1 MATLRTVFL
10 DTALTGYSNLA
21 NAYDPNV
28 FNVVLLNNP
37 AAGAMQIQNYLT
49 ANQLDASAINVVSA
63 SASVNGL
70 FTSRVVFIDPGV
82 ANAAALIA
90 AVPANATIV
99 MLNAGTDGVQQISD
113 FLAHNTGTVGAI
125 DIISNIAS
133 VDVLSHGD
141 AGEVTLGSTVLNAST
156 IDTYRAQLADIGSH
170 LAAGADILLYG
181 CDVAAGTTG
190 QQFIQELA
198 NATGADVAASTDLTG
213 NAAAGGDWVL
223 EASTGTIQTVAI
235 SAAAYTGVLDNAT
248 AIGSNFTISADTGT
262 SSTDFFT
269 KTATQTITG
278 TFTASTSGTQAPTI
292 YVSTDGSGAA
302 RTAATVTYT
311 DNAGSGTFSVTVDLV
326 TGAGKSIQFWT
337 GQNGSN
343 QIPNSA
349 KAYTLDTI
357 APAATAIVTA
367 INADTGSSGTD
378 FITKTVSQA
387 VSGTYSGTLDIVA
400 ATAET
405 IQVSAD
411 GSTWINA
418 IANTANHTWSAS
430 EVNLASGSG
439 TLSVRTVDVAGN
451 VTAGTPHIY
460 TLDTTINA
468 PTVSLS
474 HDNGSDKTDKITND
488 ASLTVLAPAESVTR
502 TYKVDSAAASATY
515 VAPTVNGSHTVVV
528 TDVDTA
534 GNTASST
541 IIFNLD
547 TAINAPTVSLSH
559 DNGSSN
565 TDKITNDASLTVLA
579 PAETVTRTYKV
590 DSAAASSTYVAPTA
604 NGSHTVVVTDVDTA
618 GNTASSNITF
628 NLDTKINTPIVSL
641 SHDNGSSNT
650 DKITNDAS
658 LTLSTPTETVTRTYT
673 IDGGT
678 ASSTYAA
685 PAVNGSHTV
694 VVTDVDT
701 AGNTAS
707 SSITFNLDT
716 KIAQSA
722 ITLNVDSGANNTDT
736 LTNDASLTLS
746 ALDSDASRVITV
758 DGNTVSAYDASSLAE
773 GAHTVSI
780 SDTDAAGNTSSASTS
795 FTLDTK
801 IAKSAISLDTDS
813 GANNTDTLTNDASL
827 TLSALDSDASRVI
840 TVDGKTVTS
849 YDASSLAQGAHTV
862 SISDTDAAGNT
873 SSASTSFTLD
883 TKIAKSAITLNV
895 DSGANNTDT
904 LTNNASLTLS
914 ALDSDASRVITVD
927 GKTVTS
933 YDASSLAQG
942 AHTVSI
948 SDTDAAG
955 NTSSASTSFTLDTK
969 IAKSAITLNVDSG
982 NNNTDT
988 LTNDA
993 SLTFSALDSDASRV
1007 ITVDGT
1013 TVTAY
1018 NPSSLADG
1026 AHTVSISDTDAAGNT
1041 SSASTSFTL
1050 DTKIAKSAVTLN
1062 VDSGNNSTDTLT
1074 NDASLTLSAL
1084 DSDAS
1089 RVITVDGTTV
1099 TAYNPSSLADG
1110 AHTVSISDTDAAGNT
1125 SSASTSFTLDTK
1137 IAKSAITLNVDS
1149 GNNNTDT
1156 LTNDASLTL
1165 SALDSDA
1172 SRMIKV
1178 DGNTVTS
1185 YDASSLAD
1193 GAHTVSISDTD
1204 AAGNTSSASTSFTLD
1219 TKIAKSAV
1227 SLNVDSG
1234 NNSTDT
1240 LTNQAGL
1247 TLSTPAE
1254 TVTRTYTVDGGTASA
1269 TYVAPTVDGSHTVM
1283 VKDVDAAGNTASSSI
1298 SFTLDSTGPLF
1309 TSSTTATVVE
1319 NVGANQIIY
1328 QAAATDAHTFAY
1340 SLQAG
1345 ADASAFSIDSN
1356 GAVHLLANPDFETK
1370 SSYAF
1375 TVLATDAA
1383 GNVSHQSVTLG
1394 ITDINE
1400 APQTSPIALSTV
1412 ENAAIL
1418 IPVVPDY
1425 AYDVDANDVVTLS
1438 SVGPVKLSWAAD
1450 TTSTALINPVTK
1462 QNVDLSK
1469 LSTQVTISADGKT
1482 LTVNPAAELDWAT
1495 TGEKLVATFNYTVHD
1510 NHGLTTTDSVTLT
1523 IWGSTGDKGLNLIGG
1538 NGNDLLVGSNGEN
1551 VLQGGNGNDT
1561 LTGGTATD
1569 ALYGGNGDDK
1579 VSGGDGIDY
1588 LYGDS
1593 GNDVLDGGAAHDILS
1608 GGKGNDILTGGSGAD
1623 GFVFEPQFGT
1633 DRITDFHMSEGDR
1646 LYFVDLFAQPISA
1659 HDFVA
1664 KYVTHVNN
1672 NNSDL
1677 LISMAGGSI
1686 TLVGVS
1692 DTTALEGAISFG
1704 MPS

>member
-993 SLTFSALDSDASRV
+993 SLT
-1007 ITVDGT
+1007 
-1013 TVTAY
+1013 
-1018 NPSSLADG
+1018 
-1026 AHTVSISDTDAAGNT
+1026 
-1041 SSASTSFTL
+1041 
-1050 DTKIAKSAVTLN
+1050 
-1062 VDSGNNSTDTLT
+1062 
-1074 NDASLTLSAL
+1074 
-1084 DSDAS
+1084 
-1089 RVITVDGTTV
+1089 
-1099 TAYNPSSLADG
+1099 
-1110 AHTVSISDTDAAGNT
+1110 
-1125 SSASTSFTLDTK
+1125 
-1137 IAKSAITLNVDS
+1137 
-1149 GNNNTDT
+1149 
-1156 LTNDASLTL
+1156 L

>member
-1 MATLRTVFL
+1 
-10 DTALTGYSNLA
+10 
-21 NAYDPNV
+21 
-28 FNVVLLNNP
+28 
-37 AAGAMQIQNYLT
+37 
-49 ANQLDASAINVVSA
+49 
-63 SASVNGL
+63 
-70 FTSRVVFIDPGV
+70 
-82 ANAAALIA
+82 
-90 AVPANATIV
+90 
-99 MLNAGTDGVQQISD
+99 
-113 FLAHNTGTVGAI
+113 
-125 DIISNIAS
+125 
-133 VDVLSHGD
+133 LS
-141 AGEVTLGSTVLNAST
+141 
-156 IDTYRAQLADIGSH
+156 
-170 LAAGADILLYG
+170 
-181 CDVAAGTTG
+181 
-190 QQFIQELA
+190 F
-198 NATGADVAASTDLTG
+198 
-213 NAAAGGDWVL
+213 
-223 EASTGTIQTVAI
+223 
-235 SAAAYTGVLDNAT
+235 
-248 AIGSNFTISADTGT
+248 
-262 SSTDFFT
+262 
-269 KTATQTITG
+269 
-278 TFTASTSGTQAPTI
+278 
-292 YVSTDGSGAA
+292 
-302 RTAATVTYT
+302 
-311 DNAGSGTFSVTVDLV
+311 
-326 TGAGKSIQFWT
+326 
-337 GQNGSN
+337 
-343 QIPNSA
+343 
-349 KAYTLDTI
+349 
-357 APAATAIVTA
+357 
-367 INADTGSSGTD
+367 
-378 FITKTVSQA
+378 
-387 VSGTYSGTLDIVA
+387 
-400 ATAET
+400 
-405 IQVSAD
+405 
-411 GSTWINA
+411 
-418 IANTANHTWSAS
+418 
-430 EVNLASGSG
+430 
-439 TLSVRTVDVAGN
+439 
-451 VTAGTPHIY
+451 
-460 TLDTTINA
+460 
-468 PTVSLS
+468 
-474 HDNGSDKTDKITND
+474 
-488 ASLTVLAPAESVTR
+488 
-502 TYKVDSAAASATY
+502 
-515 VAPTVNGSHTVVV
+515 
-528 TDVDTA
+528 
-534 GNTASST
+534 
-541 IIFNLD
+541 
-547 TAINAPTVSLSH
+547 
-559 DNGSSN
+559 
-565 TDKITNDASLTVLA
+565 
-579 PAETVTRTYKV
+579 
-590 DSAAASSTYVAPTA
+590 
-604 NGSHTVVVTDVDTA
+604 
-618 GNTASSNITF
+618 
-628 NLDTKINTPIVSL
+628 
-641 SHDNGSSNT
+641 
-650 DKITNDAS
+650 
-658 LTLSTPTETVTRTYT
+658 
-673 IDGGT
+673 
-678 ASSTYAA
+678 
-685 PAVNGSHTV
+685 
-694 VVTDVDT
+694 
-701 AGNTAS
+701 
-707 SSITFNLDT
+707 
-716 KIAQSA
+716 
-722 ITLNVDSGANNTDT
+722 
-736 LTNDASLTLS
+736 
-746 ALDSDASRVITV
+746 
-758 DGNTVSAYDASSLAE
+758 
-773 GAHTVSI
+773 
-780 SDTDAAGNTSSASTS
+780 
-795 FTLDTK
+795 
-801 IAKSAISLDTDS
+801 
-813 GANNTDTLTNDASL
+813 
-827 TLSALDSDASRVI
+827 
-840 TVDGKTVTS
+840 
-849 YDASSLAQGAHTV
+849 
-862 SISDTDAAGNT
+862 
-873 SSASTSFTLD
+873 
-883 TKIAKSAITLNV
+883 
-895 DSGANNTDT
+895 
-904 LTNNASLTLS
+904 
-914 ALDSDASRVITVD
+914 
-927 GKTVTS
+927 
-933 YDASSLAQG
+933 
-942 AHTVSI
+942 
-948 SDTDAAG
+948 
-955 NTSSASTSFTLDTK
+955 
-969 IAKSAITLNVDSG
+969 
-982 NNNTDT
+982 
-988 LTNDA
+988 
-993 SLTFSALDSDASRV
+993 
-1007 ITVDGT
+1007 
-1013 TVTAY
+1013 
-1018 NPSSLADG
+1018 
-1026 AHTVSISDTDAAGNT
+1026 
-1041 SSASTSFTL
+1041 
-1050 DTKIAKSAVTLN
+1050 
-1062 VDSGNNSTDTLT
+1062 
-1074 NDASLTLSAL
+1074 
-1084 DSDAS
+1084 
-1089 RVITVDGTTV
+1089 
-1099 TAYNPSSLADG
+1099 
-1110 AHTVSISDTDAAGNT
+1110 
-1125 SSASTSFTLDTK
+1125 
-1137 IAKSAITLNVDS
+1137 DS

>member
-10 DTALTGYSNLA
+10 DTALTDYSTLA

-70 FTSRVVFIDPGV
+70 FTSRVVFVDPGV
-82 ANAAALIA
+82 TNAAALIA

-99 MLNAGTDGVQQISD
+99 MLNAATDGVQQIRD

-141 AGEVTLGSTVLNAST
+141 PGEVTLGSTVLNAST

-213 NAAAGGDWVL
+213 NATAGGDWVL
-223 EASTGTIQTVAI
+223 EASTGTIETVAI
-235 SAAAYTGVLDNAT
+235 SAAAYTGVLDT
-248 AIGSNFTISADTGT
+248 AINIGSFALSADTGT
-262 SSTDFFT
+262 SSTDLIT
-269 KTATQTITG
+269 KTASQTITG
-278 TFTASTSGTQAPTI
+278 TFTANTANSQVPTV
-292 YVSTDGSGAA
+292 YVSTDGSGTT

-311 DNAGSGTFSVTVDLV
+311 DNAGSGTFSITVTLA
-326 TGAGKSIQFWT
+326 TGTGKSIQFWS
-337 GQNGSN
+337 GANGSN
-343 QIPNSA
+343 QIGLTS
-349 KAYTLDTI
+349 AYTLDTT
-357 APAATAIVTA
+357 APAAAATVTA

-378 FITKTVSQA
+378 FITKTVSQT
-387 VSGTYSGTLDIVA
+387 VSGTYSGTLDIGT

-405 IQVSAD
+405 IQVSVD

-418 IANTANHTWSAS
+418 TANTVNHTWSAS
-430 EVNLASGSG
+430 GVNLASGSG

-451 VTAGTPHIY
+451 VIAGTGHIY
-460 TLDTTINA
+460 TLDTTINT

-474 HDNGSDKTDKITND
+474 HDNGSSSTDKITND
-488 ASLTVLAPAESVTR
+488 ASLTVLAPAETVTR
-502 TYKVDSAAASATY
+502 TYTVDSAAASSTY
-515 VAPTVNGSHTVVV
+515 VAPTANGSHTVVV

-547 TAINAPTVSLSH
+547 TAINAPIVSLSH
-559 DNGSSN
+559 DNGSSS

-618 GNTASSNITF
+618 GNTASSNIIF
-628 NLDTKINTPIVSL
+628 NLDTAINTPTVSL

-658 LTLSTPTETVTRTYT
+658 LTVGAPAETVTRTYT
-673 IDGGT
+673 VDSAAASATYVAPT
-678 ASSTYAA
+678 A
-685 PAVNGSHTV
+685 NGSHTV

-716 KIAQSA
+716 KIAKSA
-722 ITLNVDSGANNTDT
+722 ITLNVDSGGNTSDT

-758 DGNTVSAYDASSLAE
+758 DGTTVSA
-773 GAHTVSI
+773 
-780 SDTDAAGNTSSASTS
+780 
-795 FTLDTK
+795 
-801 IAKSAISLDTDS
+801 
-813 GANNTDTLTNDASL
+813 
-827 TLSALDSDASRVI
+827 
-840 TVDGKTVTS
+840 

-883 TKIAKSAITLNV
+883 TKIAKSAITLDT
-895 DSGANNTDT
+895 DSGNSTDT
-904 LTNNASLTLS
+904 LTNDASLTLS

-927 GKTVTS
+927 GNTVAA
-933 YDASSLAQG
+933 YDASSLAQGAHTVSISDTDAAGNTSSASTSFTLDTKIAQSAITLNVDSGNNNTDTLTNDASLTLSALDSDASRVITVDGNTVAAYDASSLAQGAHTVSISDTDAAGNTSSASTSFTLDTKIAQSAITLNVDSGNTSDTLTNDASLTLSALDSDASRVITVDGNTVAAYDAGSLAQG

-982 NNNTDT
+982 N
-988 LTNDA
+988 A
-993 SLTFSALDSDASRV
+993 S
-1007 ITVDGT
+1007 
-1013 TVTAY
+1013 
-1018 NPSSLADG
+1018 
-1026 AHTVSISDTDAAGNT
+1026 
-1041 SSASTSFTL
+1041 
-1050 DTKIAKSAVTLN
+1050 
-1062 VDSGNNSTDTLT
+1062 DTLT

-1089 RVITVDGTTV
+1089 RVITVDGNTV
-1099 TAYNPSSLADG
+1099 AAYDAGSLAQG

-1149 GNNNTDT
+1149 GNTSDT

-1165 SALDSDA
+1165 SALESDA
-1172 SRMIKV
+1172 SRVITV
-1178 DGNTVTS
+1178 DGNTVGA
-1185 YDASSLAD
+1185 YDASSLAQ

-1219 TKIAKSAV
+1219 TKIATPTVA
-1227 SLNVDSG
+1227 LTNDSG
-1234 NNSTDT
+1234 SSNTDT
-1240 LTNQAGL
+1240 LTNNASL
-1247 TLSTPAE
+1247 TLSTPTEA
-1254 TVTRTYTVDGGTASA
+1254 VTRTYTVDGGTAST
-1269 TYVAPTVDGSHTVM
+1269 TYVAPTVDGNHTVM
-1283 VKDVDAAGNTASSSI
+1283 VNDVDAAGNTASSSI

-1309 TSSTTATVVE
+1309 TSPTTATVAE
-1319 NVGANQIIY
+1319 NVGTNQIIY

-1394 ITDINE
+1394 IADVNE

-1450 TTSTALINPVTK
+1450 STSTALINPVTK
-1462 QNVDLSK
+1462 QNVDLSQ

-1495 TGEKLVATFNYTVHD
+1495 TGEKLLATFNYTVHD
-1510 NHGLTTTDSVTLT
+1510 SHGLTTTDSVTLT
-1523 IWGSTGDKGLNLIGG
+1523 IWGSTGDKGKNLIGG

-1659 HDFVA
+1659 HDFVT
-1664 KYVTHVNN
+1664 KYVTHVN

-1692 DTTALEGAISFG
+1692 DTAALEGAISFG

>member
-969 IAKSAITLNVDSG
+969 IAKSA
-982 NNNTDT
+982 
-988 LTNDA
+988 
-993 SLTFSALDSDASRV
+993 
-1007 ITVDGT
+1007 
-1013 TVTAY
+1013 
-1018 NPSSLADG
+1018 
-1026 AHTVSISDTDAAGNT
+1026 
-1041 SSASTSFTL
+1041 
-1050 DTKIAKSAVTLN
+1050 VTLN